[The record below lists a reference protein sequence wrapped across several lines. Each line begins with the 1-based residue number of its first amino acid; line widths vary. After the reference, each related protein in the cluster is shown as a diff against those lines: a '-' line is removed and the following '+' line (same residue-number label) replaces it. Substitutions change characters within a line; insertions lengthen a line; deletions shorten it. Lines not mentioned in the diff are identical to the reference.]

1 MVVKTMTSKY
11 HEFSVPVSLWTF
23 WLRMKYKAEGKINVG
38 WWWPFICTCARIWYL
53 SCAFLLEESILKSK
67 NGNVRSWMSLGLVL
81 PVPLV
86 MWISSLEHPLPSGTS
101 PSRTHYYLTQHILHI
116 WLHVLWFMRFWFFW
130 KSHVPQMKYIHQ
142 PQKLVIG
149 MNFYNRLHGWEAY
162 ICSMGYQR
170 KIIKSTQTI
179 VFCE

>member
-1 MVVKTMTSKY
+1 MCTCMHPSKETTLLVCLYCWISHTSRK
-11 HEFSVPVSLWTF
+11 FFTTIGQWKDQQLLVSL
-23 WLRMKYKAEGKINVG
+23 
-38 WWWPFICTCARIWYL
+38 
-53 SCAFLLEESILKSK
+53 
-67 NGNVRSWMSLGLVL
+67 LVL